1 MAFPATNVTAT
12 KFPLLLASTRKRKYE
27 LFFSGAIQYFLLTP
41 LSHDSLILQKS
52 PSPHV
57 FSKAAR
63 RIKKLFSSRLRRRN
77 PVRLN
82 VPSWRKMNSYG
93 FLIQFFVPSI
103 AVIWRERRTE
113 LGCSP
118 AGKIIGTRRPPA
130 LAIQFLSP
138 LAADSLRPGNSGKRR
153 GEGGRKDQVDSSWAP
168 RTVVAKAKYWTQR
181 CCTVVKVT
189 AKIHFWH

>member
-12 KFPLLLASTRKRKYE
+12 KYPLLLSSTRKRKYE

-82 VPSWRKMNSYG
+82 VPSWRKTNSYG
-93 FLIQFFVPSI
+93 FLIQSFVPSI
-103 AVIWRERRTE
+103 AVIWRERRTR
-113 LGCSP
+113 LFSGWKNHRHATSTSIGYPVSLSTCCRQSP
-118 AGKIIGTRRPPA
+118 
-130 LAIQFLSP
+130 
-138 LAADSLRPGNSGKRR
+138 SGKQREKERRR
-153 GEGGRKDQVDSSWAP
+153 GEERSSGFFLG
-168 RTVVAKAKYWTQR
+168 TKN
-181 CCTVVKVT
+181 CCC
-189 AKIHFWH
+189 